1 MLGFI
6 CSVIAGFSAQ
16 YLEEPLVRPLVRA
29 LQGKIAIEAGETRLV
44 AFIAAM
50 LIAGVAAELLHSGS
64 AFWII
69 LGGALGYF
77 AIRIVAAVKAV
88 IDRQTSR

>member
-6 CSVIAGFSAQ
+6 CAVIAGFGAQ
-16 YLEEPLVRPLVRA
+16 YVDEPLVRPLVRA
-29 LQGKIAIEAGETRLV
+29 LQGKIDIEPAETRLV
-44 AFIAAM
+44 GFILTMLLAGIAAEV
-50 LIAGVAAELLHSGS
+50 LRSGT
-64 AFWII
+64 AFWMI

-77 AIRIVAAVKAV
+77 ALRIVAAVKGL